1 MIVCTFMK
9 TFIGVFICCFPMKNK
24 KTKQKNQNKTK
35 TKTKKNK
42 KLNIYD

>member
-35 TKTKKNK
+35 TKTKKK
-42 KLNIYD
+42 QET